1 MAKQDELMDEE
12 FLEEELTLEEEEE
25 RKRNLIISRRNYI
38 KDKFI
43 LEDTIAKE
51 IFKLYDDIPEQE
63 IKQAIANTC
72 YIPAIERF
80 PTIEKP
86 INEGERES
94 LTVVKQHCIN
104 KEIIMDRK
112 GKKIILDEN
121 GEPAKKHIIYKNY
134 PEVYKFMIQGSALI
148 NGKQI
153 FYWKPPEIKIIDE
166 ALKNVPQLN
175 FKGLGKYCVNYYVLK
190 AFLDSQIVNLIV
202 IRNSFYRPIYM
213 KTRIGLLEER
223 CAEKDLNE
231 NEFGILVD
239 KINEEL
245 DKTGLDYKNDT
256 RIMLVVNSTFSQ
268 FYIPD
273 HNEYMFNSYI
283 KNDREYVRE
292 MANKPRHLALMNI
305 GRAYKDGIFLEYIDE
320 EKRILDLC
328 TSVYYLNEP
337 EDVFNIDF
345 GKKKD
350 RHYKVQNF
358 NDPVIKWMLF
368 TKPKKKSKK
377 LTFDGVTVRHLSK
390 YLNEHDKETL
400 EEVFPDAVFLNLNN
414 KNVIPNQRKRE
425 TIEKLLDYLDD
436 KRENN

>member
-94 LTVVKQHCIN
+94 LTIVKQHCIN

-153 FYWKPPEIKIIDE
+153 FYWKPPEINRFFNGWK
-166 ALKNVPQLN
+166 
-175 FKGLGKYCVNYYVLK
+175 
-190 AFLDSQIVNLIV
+190 S
-202 IRNSFYRPIYM
+202 
-213 KTRIGLLEER
+213 
-223 CAEKDLNE
+223 
-231 NEFGILVD
+231 
-239 KINEEL
+239 
-245 DKTGLDYKNDT
+245 
-256 RIMLVVNSTFSQ
+256 
-268 FYIPD
+268 
-273 HNEYMFNSYI
+273 FNS
-283 KNDREYVRE
+283 R
-292 MANKPRHLALMNI
+292 NI
-305 GRAYKDGIFLEYIDE
+305 ASISYSLFNFL
-320 EKRILDLC
+320 
-328 TSVYYLNEP
+328 
-337 EDVFNIDF
+337 FWNI
-345 GKKKD
+345 
-350 RHYKVQNF
+350 
-358 NDPVIKWMLF
+358 I
-368 TKPKKKSKK
+368 
-377 LTFDGVTVRHLSK
+377 
-390 YLNEHDKETL
+390 
-400 EEVFPDAVFLNLNN
+400 
-414 KNVIPNQRKRE
+414 I
-425 TIEKLLDYLDD
+425 
-436 KRENN
+436 